1 MAISR
6 KRPRLHVLFRG
17 TLRLL
22 ADARRYGSGHV
33 AYILLVEAGD
43 GDAGVVGHEDV
54 VRFCGFGSRWSVGG
68 TFRAEGG
75 GRSVCP
81 RACVCV
87 RVCVFYDLPLNSVT
101 ICGERPRKPNM
112 PLWLVMC
119 VHCPGASFS
128 TISHTRT

>member
-75 GRSVCP
+75 GEVCLST
-81 RACVCV
+81 
-87 RVCVFYDLPLNSVT
+87 RVCM
-101 ICGERPRKPNM
+101 CAR
-112 PLWLVMC
+112 MC
-119 VHCPGASFS
+119 VLRLAS
-128 TISHTRT
+128 